1 MREEGAEADGEAH
14 GVWPPLRC
22 SPHDI
27 RARRRADGRR
37 REAVGEASFQ
47 LMALDGL
54 GVAVRPVW
62 KSKFYGAFVQNRR
75 VDLHAID
82 ATPALIARQS
92 QHGLIAV
99 KFFDFHTASDGSN
112 VA

>member
-47 LMALDGL
+47 LVALEGL

-62 KSKFYGAFVQNRR
+62 KSKFYGAFVLNRR
-75 VDLHAID
+75 IVLHAID
-82 ATPALIARQS
+82 ATPARWRGDA
-92 QHGLIAV
+92 
-99 KFFDFHTASDGSN
+99 GSSRL
-112 VA
+112 